1 MKLSDFSKLRPYLPR
16 LALTVVLGVALAAAG
31 FCAPEGE
38 GGLRVAGGPFALAP
52 PFLAIA
58 IAVVWRRILV
68 ALLLGIFG
76 GALLLSGGNPLVAAR
91 TTAVDFVGATA
102 TDPENLYLFAF
113 TLALMGM
120 VGVLIRCGGIAGLVR
135 AIARF
140 AKGRR
145 STQAIV
151 GLMGTAVFFDD
162 YANSV
167 VVGSSARAITD
178 RARIS
183 REKLAYIV
191 DSTAAP
197 VASIAIISTW
207 IGMELGLLNAE
218 MEHLSTI
225 ANSGYGVFMRMIPLR
240 FYCLFTLATV
250 FAVALSGR
258 DFGPML
264 KAERRA
270 ARGELMRPGARLLSA
285 AAFQRLTVKP
295 GAAPRA
301 VNGWLPI
308 ALVLSFILAAFF
320 VTGAANLATKGI
332 TVSPFSLTG
341 WSDAFSAVSG
351 TGLLLACAGV
361 VGSVAAILLAL
372 SQRILSWRE
381 ALGAWLAGARSMV
394 GAIALLILAMTL
406 RKVTDG
412 DHLQLA
418 QYAQAVLGGADVLWI
433 PLTVFLVAALIAF
446 STGTSYGTMG
456 ILIPVAVE
464 LASRSGDPMIL
475 LLATGAVLDGAV
487 FGDHCSPISDTT
499 VLSSVG
505 SSCDHLD
512 HVKTQAPYAILSM
525 LVAAAFGYLLLP
537 IFGAPLTVVY
547 GGGIVALVGVIVVL
561 GRRTKQ
567 TIGST

>member
-1 MKLSDFSKLRPYLPR
+1 MRI
-16 LALTVVLGVALAAAG
+16 
-31 FCAPEGE
+31 
-38 GGLRVAGGPFALAP
+38 AGGPFALLP
-52 PFLAIA
+52 PFMAIA

-68 ALLLGIFG
+68 ALFLGIFG
-76 GALLLSGGNPLVAAR
+76 GALLLSGGNPLVATQ
-91 TTAVDFVGATA
+91 TTVVEFVGATA
-102 TDPENLYLFAF
+102 TDLDNIHLFIF
-113 TLALMGM
+113 TLSLMGM
-120 VGVLIRCGGIAGLVR
+120 VGVLIRSGGIAGLVR

-207 IGMELGLLNAE
+207 IGIEIGLLNAE
-218 MEHLSTI
+218 MDHLSSI
-225 ANSGYGVFMRMIPLR
+225 ANSGYGVFIRMIPLR
-240 FYCLFTLATV
+240 FYCLFTLVTV

-270 ARGELMRPGARLLSA
+270 AKGQLMRPGARLLSA
-285 AAFQRLTVKP
+285 AAFQKMTIKP
-295 GAAPRA
+295 GAPPRA
-301 VNGWLPI
+301 FNGWIPI
-308 ALVLSFILAAFF
+308 ALVLCFILGSFF
-320 VTGAANLATKGI
+320 VTGAATLAADGV
-332 TVSPFSLTG
+332 TVSPFSLAG
-341 WSDAFSAVSG
+341 WSDAFGAVTG
-351 TGLLLACAGV
+351 TGMLLTTAGV
-361 VGSVAAILLAL
+361 VGSVAAIFLAL
-372 SQRILSWRE
+372 GQGILNWRE

-406 RKVTDG
+406 RKVTDS

-525 LVAAAFGYLLLP
+525 IVAAVFGYLLLP
-537 IFGAPLTVVY
+537 IWEAPPTVIY
-547 GGGIVALVGVIVVL
+547 GGGVVALVGVIFL
-561 GRRTKQ
+561 FGRRTRV
-567 TIGST
+567 TEGSIS